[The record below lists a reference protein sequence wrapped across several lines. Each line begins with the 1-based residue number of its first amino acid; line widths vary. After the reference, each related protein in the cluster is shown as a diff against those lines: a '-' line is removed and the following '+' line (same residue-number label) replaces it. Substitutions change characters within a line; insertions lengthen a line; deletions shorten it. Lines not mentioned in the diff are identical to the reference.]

1 MQQLFVNLGSHSFNK
16 ISPLSLPPLFGE
28 IHLIRIYINKC
39 FNKTF
44 FNCNNNN
51 ICFKSKILLAFD
63 LIKVDLHFN
72 YKKIIINYIKIREKR
87 NAYINKLIV

>member
-16 ISPLSLPPLFGE
+16 IPPLSFPPLFGE

-72 YKKIIINYIKIREKR
+72 YKKLFSIIL
-87 NAYINKLIV
+87 KLGKKGMLILTN